1 MTLARSSL
9 SFAAGCVLGIAALM
23 PAQAA
28 GRKNFDGSWS
38 VLIMTRSGPCDQAY
52 RYGLFIRD
60 GRVFYDGS
68 AAVNVAGQV
77 SPSGV
82 VNVRVWAG
90 SQSASGAGRLARDY
104 GGGQWRGGRSGRTL
118 SRTLTPGRR
127 GFRKRACRKAPPAL
141 STPGLRVFP
150 LAVLAVERSPPPGYP
165 RRR

>member
-9 SFAAGCVLGIAALM
+9 SFAAGCVLGIAALT

-28 GRKNFDGSWS
+28 ARTNFDGSWS

-90 SQSASGAGRLARDY
+90 SQSSSGPARLARDHAARHY
-104 GGGQWRGGRSGRTL
+104 L
-118 SRTLTPGRR
+118 H
-127 GFRKRACRKAPPAL
+127 APH
-141 STPGLRVFP
+141 
-150 LAVLAVERSPPPGYP
+150 SPP
-165 RRR
+165 